1 MQDKK
6 RLEAIAGLAIIVFL
20 FIGTSFLSQLYGN
33 EILKFVG
40 VENGLSKVLYV
51 LVTIFAIVVAPVS
64 TVPLVPLASHLWGWA
79 ITGVL
84 SVIGWAIGA
93 QIAFLLARRFGK
105 PFVEKIFSFK
115 KLHAFENYFTKK
127 NLFWTVVFLRMII
140 PVDILSYALGLFS
153 EIKSRPFFF
162 ATLIGITPFAFIFA
176 YAGNL
181 SIRLQIIIL
190 VEVLVVFGLAYIVQ
204 KVIRGRE
211 M

>member
-1 MQDKK
+1 MQDNK
-6 RLEAIAGLAIIVFL
+6 RKETIVGIAIIVFL
-20 FIGTSFLSQLYGN
+20 FIATSLLSQLYGD

-40 VENGLSKVLYV
+40 TENGLSKALYV
-51 LVTIFAIVVAPVS
+51 LVTIFAVVVAPVS
-64 TVPLVPLASHLWGWA
+64 TMPLIPLASHLWGWPIA
-79 ITGVL
+79 GAL
-84 SVIGWAIGA
+84 SIFGWAIGA

-115 KLHAFENYFTKK
+115 KLHAFENYFTNK

-153 EIKSRPFFF
+153 EIKSTTFFF

-181 SIRLQIIIL
+181 SIRPQIIIL
-190 VEVLVVFGLAYIVQ
+190 VEVLAVLGIVYMVR
-204 KVIRGRE
+204 KVIKNKKA
-211 M
+211 

>member
-6 RLEAIAGLAIIVFL
+6 RLETIAGLAIIVFL

-40 VENGLSKVLYV
+40 AENSFSKALYV

-64 TVPLVPLASHLWGWA
+64 TVPLIPLASHLWGWPIA
-79 ITGVL
+79 GAL
-84 SVIGWAIGA
+84 SIVGWAIGA

-105 PFVEKIFSFK
+105 PFVERIFSFK
-115 KLHAFENYFTKK
+115 RLHAFENYFTNK

-153 EIKSRPFFF
+153 EIKSVPFFF

-181 SIRLQIIIL
+181 SIRLQIIFL
-190 VEVLVVFGLAYIVQ
+190 MEVLAVFGVVYIVRM
-204 KVIRGRE
+204 VIKNKKT
-211 M
+211 